1 MLNNIFKNI
10 NIFFVNFFDFFTFR
24 TNNNPLLNN
33 DVEKCCLINDDT
45 TTNSE

>member
-10 NIFFVNFFDFFTFR
+10 NNFFVNFFDFFTFR
-24 TNNNPLLNN
+24 TNNPILNN
-33 DVEKCCLINDDT
+33 DFENFCLNDDT

>member
-10 NIFFVNFFDFFTFR
+10 NNFFVNFFDFFTFR
-24 TNNNPLLNN
+24 TNIPILNN
-33 DVEKCCLINDDT
+33 DFEKCCLINDDT

>member
-1 MLNNIFKNI
+1 MLDIIFKNI
-10 NIFFVNFFDFFTFR
+10 NKFFVSFFNFLSFIK
-24 TNNNPLLNN
+24 NKNPMLNN